1 MTRDRE
7 REVEDEEEEEEEGAK
22 KVKDGKKKFL
32 KIIRSGYNLRRN
44 KTEI

>member
-7 REVEDEEEEEEEGAK
+7 REVEDEEEEEGAK

-44 KTEI
+44 KTGI